1 MIDREMAEEAIETI
15 SVAIAAIVEDAHEL
29 AVSRRGSLA
38 EYAMAAA
45 ELGAAG
51 LDVATLAAAMK
62 IFVRRADAAE

>member
-1 MIDREMAEEAIETI
+1 MAEEAIETI

-29 AVSRRGSLA
+29 AVSRQGSLA

-45 ELGAAG
+45 DLGVAG
-51 LDVATLAAAMK
+51 ADVTVLAAAMK